1 MSGAYTK
8 TAAFLT
14 AVAVILAI
22 AGQLADVPWLVYIFK
37 PLATILIILVAFA
50 NWRARHD
57 RYALWITVGLI
68 FSLSGDIWLIWG
80 ARYFLFG
87 LAAFLCAHIA
97 YLIAFTRD
105 VKFPARPIVWLLY
118 LAIGAALC
126 TILWPKLFAAL
137 KLPVALYTF
146 FLASMAAQA
155 MGRFLTLRTPFARLA
170 AIGAAF
176 FLLSDTLLAIN
187 EFYTPLPF
195 SVLSVLG
202 SYYLAQW
209 LIASSTFQE
218 WGKPIQTTS
227 PWFSSQ

>member
-1 MSGAYTK
+1 
-8 TAAFLT
+8 
-14 AVAVILAI
+14 
-22 AGQLADVPWLVYIFK
+22 
-37 PLATILIILVAFA
+37 
-50 NWRARHD
+50 
-57 RYALWITVGLI
+57 LI

-97 YLIAFTRD
+97 YLIAFTRS

-118 LAIGAALC
+118 LAIGAALYM
-126 TILWPKLFAAL
+126 ILSPKLFAAL

-218 WGKPIQTTS
+218 WGKPIQSTS